1 MRITSA
7 SANTHKVDELRRLL
21 GGLVD
26 IVERPVDAGDI
37 PEDQPTLEGNATHKA
52 TVIAR
57 LVGGAALAD
66 DTGLE
71 VAALGGAPGVRSA
84 RFAGD
89 TATDADNRQKL
100 LRDLTAA
107 ADRRAAFRTVLALA
121 LPDGSVHLFEGVC
134 PGRIADVE
142 RGSGGFGYDSLFIPD
157 EGDGRTFAEMS
168 PGEKNRLSH
177 RARAASA
184 LVGWLA
190 VRD

>member
-7 SANTHKVDELRRLL
+7 SANIHKVDELRHLL
-21 GGLVD
+21 AGLVD

-37 PEDQPTLEGNATHKA
+37 SEDEPTLEGNATHKA

-57 LVGGAALAD
+57 LVGGKALAD

-84 RFAGD
+84 RFAGPN
-89 TATDADNRQKL
+89 ATDADNREKL

-121 LPDGSVHLFEGVC
+121 EPDGTVHLFEGTC
-134 PGRIADVE
+134 TGTIAVAE
-142 RGSGGFGYDSLFIPD
+142 RGSDGFGYDSLFVPD
-157 EGDGRTFAEMS
+157 DGDGRTFAEMS
-168 PGEKNRLSH
+168 QGEKNEMSH
-177 RARAASA
+177 RARAVAA
-184 LVGWLA
+184 LARWLA
-190 VRD
+190 DRL